1 VGPRRARGRSPAA
14 NGAYEAAGHALD
26 RLHAILGK
34 PFPLEDVMR
43 ILELLRIFR
52 TIANLPDFTNKEAVR
67 EWLISL
73 LGIAQSLTDRTPN
86 EADDRVVE
94 FLVRSVANEKLFD
107 PIYDLL
113 VALLDRDDINL
124 GASEAA
130 TEPAAPGTLAAE
142 AKAAGI
148 DPLTIG
154 RDPAAAVL
162 AIVEAVATLV
172 KLIREC
178 RGK

>member
-1 VGPRRARGRSPAA
+1 MRAK
-14 NGAYEAAGHALD
+14 LT
-26 RLHAILGK
+26 RLTAPTRPPGTLWTACTRFWMPILGK

-43 ILELLRIFR
+43 FLELLRIFR

-94 FLVRSVANEKLFD
+94 FLVRSVDNEKLFD

-148 DPLTIG
+148 DPLTI
-154 RDPAAAVL
+154 L
-162 AIVEAVATLV
+162 AIVEAVAALI
-172 KLIREC
+172 KLIRER

>member
-1 VGPRRARGRSPAA
+1 MTPHRATLWPAIIGALGTLSTGYTLYWTPMFGGPS
-14 NGAYEAAGHALD
+14 LS
-26 RLHAILGK
+26 
-34 PFPLEDVMR
+34 LEIPMR
-43 ILELLRIFR
+43 FLELLRIFR

-94 FLVRSVANEKLFD
+94 FLVRSVDNEKLFD

-148 DPLTIG
+148 DPLTI
-154 RDPAAAVL
+154 L
-162 AIVEAVATLV
+162 AIVEAVAALI
-172 KLIREC
+172 KLIRER